1 MAVNTDMQNCPLF
14 RPFEHGWSLN
24 WALYSA
30 SLINDHHHG
39 TIFLGN
45 VSKWDQEQIS
55 LYKKNCGIISARQQ
69 VFCGPHQIN
78 PSRRS
83 DGTFS
88 KINRC
93 PMQQFVL
100 QYIQPRYASR
110 PQTWNLEAKLWWN
123 PMRMSSIVWFHFVP
137 LSQKCRNQAYIKAG
151 LTDGWPPGCS

>member
-1 MAVNTDMQNCPLF
+1 MAVNTDMQNCPLYIWARLEPKLSF
-14 RPFEHGWSLN
+14 ILCLSHQWSPSWHYLPWECIKMRSGTN
-24 WALYSA
+24 K
-30 SLINDHHHG
+30 SLQ
-39 TIFLGN
+39 T
-45 VSKWDQEQIS
+45 
-55 LYKKNCGIISARQQ
+55 NCGIISARQQ

-123 PMRMSSIVWFHFVP
+123 PMRMSSIVCFHFVP